1 MYHHGKANVVA
12 DALSRK
18 TMSALIQDI
27 FSRMMVTS
35 PLMDMIKKAQ
45 IEGLKKENWKTEQIM
60 GHILLFVRDSK
71 GLLMQCGR
79 VWDPIFG
86 CVRQKF

>member
-35 PLMDMIKKAQ
+35 PLMDMIKGAQ
-45 IEGLKKENWKTEQIM
+45 VGGLTKEIGRLSGLGGKFLCLLETVRNIESTW
-60 GHILLFVRDSK
+60 
-71 GLLMQCGR
+71 
-79 VWDPIFG
+79 
-86 CVRQKF
+86 